1 MNLHGEICKFPV
13 FCKCFS
19 FLDVRLRIMADC
31 CCHWPIL
38 SKQCYIIDFGVCL
51 KISIDDQHSS
61 SAPIT
66 FRLVERIEQYL
77 CALLKS

>member
-1 MNLHGEICKFPV
+1 MVKYASFQF

-19 FLDVRLRIMADC
+19 FLDVRLSILADC

-38 SKQCYIIDFGVCL
+38 YKVIIDFGMCL

-61 SAPIT
+61 SELIT
-66 FRLVERIEQYL
+66 FRLVERIEWYP